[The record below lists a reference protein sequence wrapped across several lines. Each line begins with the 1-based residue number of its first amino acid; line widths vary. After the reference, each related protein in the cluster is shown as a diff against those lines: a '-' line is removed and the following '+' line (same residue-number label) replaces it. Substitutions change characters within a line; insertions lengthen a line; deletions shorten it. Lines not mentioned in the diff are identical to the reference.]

1 MGVFLSTYSPWC
13 YITLRVEGGGHHGNG
28 TELLTRVPCT
38 ISLLDNDLP
47 SEIHSEKHLL
57 FGDYPNNFFEWFFL
71 ILCMHK
77 FLRNTINCSILF
89 SVWCSTLWG
98 FCQQGRQIA
107 FASQVSRI
115 THYLTEIVS
124 LILNFSAL
132 EKTKKYT
139 LLTFYSKDDR

>member
-13 YITLRVEGGGHHGNG
+13 YITLRVEGGGHW
-28 TELLTRVPCT
+28 VPCT

-71 ILCMHK
+71 VLCMHK

-115 THYLTEIVS
+115 THYLTDGFTHFE
-124 LILNFSAL
+124 LFSSWKN
-132 EKTKKYT
+132 EKIN
-139 LLTFYSKDDR
+139 LTYFLFKRW

>member
-13 YITLRVEGGGHHGNG
+13 YITLRVEGGGHHGNRI
-28 TELLTRVPCT
+28 EFHVRFLFWIT
-38 ISLLDNDLP
+38 IFLPKFIPKSIFFSVITLITFLNDF
-47 SEIHSEKHLL
+47 S
-57 FGDYPNNFFEWFFL
+57 L

-132 EKTKKYT
+132 EKTKK
-139 LLTFYSKDDR
+139 